1 MGRKKNQNPDPA
13 EESQEGLDESQDGA
27 SEGEEALDEDE
38 PNEEETQPM
47 TEDIDEADAQRMVRK
62 GQLQRFH
69 CKTDTY
75 WNTNRYRPGDIQD
88 FKGDPPKDFPIQHF
102 ERE

>member
-1 MGRKKNQNPDPA
+1 
-13 EESQEGLDESQDGA
+13 
-27 SEGEEALDEDE
+27 
-38 PNEEETQPM
+38 M